1 VEFYTEF
8 RETGSGHTYNPPSPH
23 NPVQAALQDMP
34 TPYVI
39 SDYNDSSASGTP
51 AWEADQAGE
60 YHHYGGNYSL
70 SGSGTVIPKGL
81 YYVEGDV
88 SITGSG
94 ISGNVTIVAEGD
106 INISGSGHAL
116 VPYCDKLLFFSN
128 EEYSSAAVKCN
139 RGVVS
144 ISGSGNVSFGGF
156 VYAPNGKID
165 VSGSGNMSG
174 SFVGNSVD
182 ITGSGME
189 ITAPSSST
197 VPSGYTAYDIRSF
210 ADEATTTSRVWYGS
224 GDLVIK
230 SWEIQ

>member
-1 VEFYTEF
+1 V
-8 RETGSGHTYNPPSPH
+8 
-23 NPVQAALQDMP
+23 LP
-34 TPYVI
+34 T
-39 SDYNDSSASGTP
+39 
-51 AWEADQAGE
+51 
-60 YHHYGGNYSL
+60 
-70 SGSGTVIPKGL
+70 GL

-88 SITGSG
+88 NISGSG

-116 VPYCDKLLFFSN
+116 APYCDKLLFFSN
-128 EEYSSAAVKCN
+128 EQYSGAVRCN

-165 VSGSGNMSG
+165 VSGSGNISG

-197 VPSGYTAYDIRSF
+197 VPPNYTAYDIRSF
-210 ADEATTTSRVWYGS
+210 ADEATTTSRVWYGD
-224 GDLVIK
+224 GGVVIK